1 MNLIFSAMPL
11 LDVAPAPFIIYYG
24 LYALILLIGAAAVVA
39 AAIILMARAVKKK
52 KKAKPDYNQQKG
64 ETP

>member
-11 LDVAPAPFIIYYG
+11 MDVEPAPFIIYYG

-39 AAIILMARAVKKK
+39 AAIILMARNDKKK